1 MNFEIRKATSPE
13 DLVII
18 KELFKE
24 YEQFLQ
30 TDLCFQSFKE
40 ELENLPGAYTFPDGA
55 IWLALSDGQP
65 AGCVA
70 LKRHSQTAS
79 EMKRLFVKSEYQ
91 GHKIGRQLIDLVI
104 KESIQLGYDRI
115 KLDVLPKSESAIKLY
130 HAYGF
135 KPTVPYYTTEQVVYF
150 FELEIR

>member
-1 MNFEIRKATSPE
+1 MNVEIKKATSPE
-13 DLVII
+13 DLNIV

-30 TDLCFQSFKE
+30 TDLCFQSFNE
-40 ELENLPGAYTFPDGA
+40 ELQNLPGAYTFPDGA
-55 IWLALSDGQP
+55 IWLAFVNDKP

-79 EMKRLFVKSEYQ
+79 EMKRLFVKPEFQ
-91 GHKIGRQLIDLVI
+91 GHKIGKELIDQVI
-104 KESIQLGYDRI
+104 KESIQLGYERI

-150 FELEIR
+150 FELEIK